1 MRDSRQCAFTG
12 SGLQQPLG
20 YRRPMPPSITLELD
34 WIDRGDTAPLEGTE
48 LHHER
53 LRQVLYESRQGKAD
67 TWDIQL
73 TREEGQRLGL
83 ESVVR
88 DSYIKVDNRY
98 FTLAPDRGEVQW
110 VQRKFLGCTP
120 HTCAR
125 VGCQKCM
132 FGIVMDDEDGVL
144 HYFRF
149 SVAHFG
155 IRTAG
160 NLFHALVTPLVRK
173 YRRKGVRLIIWV
185 DDVLIIVPTTCT
197 KPFQCG
203 GAPHCTAC
211 QKCKE
216 KATAL
221 DAEFSE
227 DLRQLG
233 FETNKKGFSAS
244 QSLKFLGIIFDTCTM
259 TFRVE
264 RVAAEL
270 FHARCG
276 AVLRYCYAP

>member
-1 MRDSRQCAFTG
+1 
-12 SGLQQPLG
+12 
-20 YRRPMPPSITLELD
+20 MPPSTTLGLD
-34 WIDRGDTAPLEGTE
+34 WIDGGDTAPLQGTE
-48 LHHER
+48 FHHEG
-53 LRQVLYESRQGKAD
+53 LRQVLYERRQGSQRAGA
-67 TWDIQL
+67 TWDIQV
-73 TREEGQRLGL
+73 TREEGQQLGL

-98 FTLAPDRGEVQW
+98 FTPAPDRGEAQW

-120 HTCAR
+120 DTCAR
-125 VGCQKCM
+125 FGLQKCM
-132 FGIVMDDEDGVL
+132 FGIVMDDENGVL

-203 GAPHCTAC
+203 GAPQCTAC
-211 QKCKE
+211 QECKE

-221 DAEFSE
+221 DTEFSE

-244 QSLKFLGIIFDTCTM
+244 QSLKFLVIIFDTCTM
-259 TFRVE
+259 TFKVE

-270 FHARCG
+270 FHAH
-276 AVLRYCYAP
+276 CYAP